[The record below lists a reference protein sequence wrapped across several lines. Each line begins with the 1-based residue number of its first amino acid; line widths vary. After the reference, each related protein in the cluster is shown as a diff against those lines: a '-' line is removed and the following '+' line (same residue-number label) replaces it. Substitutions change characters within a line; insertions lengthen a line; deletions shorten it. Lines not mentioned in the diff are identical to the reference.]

1 MSGRVMPSPSSGT
14 YTDELLESAG
24 ERSLVV
30 KSGLNRDLEQRHA
43 GLNHQF
49 LGVLDAML
57 NQPLVS
63 GNTERCFE

>member
-1 MSGRVMPSPSSGT
+1 
-14 YTDELLESAG
+14 LESAR

-30 KSGLNRDLEQRHA
+30 KSGLNRDLEQRDG

-63 GNTERCFE
+63 GDAERCFE